1 MERWSRKLL
10 VGLAAAALVAAACG
24 DGDTSEPSTTTASPS
39 TTTVAGTSET
49 TAAPTTAAPEPEAP
63 AGTEA
68 TAPDSTAAAVTETTE
83 AVMPDTTAAP
93 PDWGAADFNG
103 DGVVRIAVVTDG
115 PRDDGAYYQA
125 LVEWVED
132 TSAKAD
138 YEPPL
143 IVDEVEQ
150 ANARE
155 ELETIVSQAVDII
168 AIGSSGIADGNEDL
182 FLEYEEIFWYCNCG
196 SGFQDTPGMLRSA
209 DSGAELNI
217 SAGYATGL
225 LIQERGGDSA
235 VFLGCCDLNFE
246 VESFTAFEYGLQLVD
261 ASFSATYVP
270 TGNFAFDF
278 NNTAGATEAY
288 NTAVAE
294 GVAAVYP
301 FLGGA
306 HEAIVQLANSD
317 GLIVMTAGSSR
328 GCERDD
334 LAYDLEVMFDAGDYI
349 APIFTEILN
358 GTALE
363 GGVRRFTVGIDPEV
377 GADFCNATAEQEAA
391 LADLNARIGAGD
403 FNNKIY
409 EILAGAY
416 GF

>member
-10 VGLAAAALVAAACG
+10 VGLVAATLVAAAC
-24 DGDTSEPSTTTASPS
+24 GDTSEPSTTA
-39 TTTVAGTSET
+39 VVGTSET
-49 TAAPTTAAPEPEAP
+49 TAAPTTTAPEPEAP
-63 AGTEA
+63 
-68 TAPDSTAAAVTETTE
+68 
-83 AVMPDTTAAP
+83 
-93 PDWGAADFNG
+93 ADFNG

-132 TSAKAD
+132 TSAKAG

-261 ASFSATYVP
+261 TSFSATYVP

-403 FNNKIY
+403 FNDKIY